1 MAQDDVRGP
10 VTDIHVADWTIVH
23 VGADLDAATARA
35 LREHIAP
42 MLVPGGHVAVDLRR
56 SAVAPDAVPVLR
68 ELVDR
73 GAALGT
79 AVVVIEP
86 RGAVRE
92 SLRAA
97 GVGDVH
103 ESLDAAVHDLAAAH
117 GGTHRAGQAS
127 YPAASDASTVAAED
141 ILGRDP
147 RA

>member
-23 VGADLDAATARA
+23 VGQDLDAATAGA

-42 MLVPGGHVAVDLRR
+42 MLVPGAHVAVDLRR
-56 SAVAPDAVPVLR
+56 SAVSADAVPVLR

-73 GAALGT
+73 ASALGT
-79 AVVVIEP
+79 AVVVVEP
-86 RGAVRE
+86 RGEVRE

-97 GVGDVH
+97 GLGEVH

-117 GGTHRAGQAS
+117 GGPHHTGLGG

-141 ILGRDP
+141 LLGTDR